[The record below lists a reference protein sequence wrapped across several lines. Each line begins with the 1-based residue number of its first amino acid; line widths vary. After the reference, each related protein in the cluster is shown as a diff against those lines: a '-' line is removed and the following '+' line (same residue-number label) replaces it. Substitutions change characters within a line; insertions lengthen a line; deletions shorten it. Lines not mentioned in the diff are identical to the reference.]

1 MKYGE
6 LKQVLDPAFDKEVC
20 IKNKDLAS
28 VMGREYLVFYEEDDG
43 SFKTEESYV
52 LKKKDTNTVILTKT
66 FCTVKDIDNVDVVM
80 VTSPFDDEVFV
91 MEIDAKP
98 EDVLYTYSSPILY
111 SRDNAIFSGGCLTH
125 ITDLSLADFRHIVE
139 SIYKTEGFT
148 DPEVD
153 IHVDY
158 IFDLHIIEAM
168 KRCSPRWLS
177 DLYIEYDVNLE
188 CPYHLVIPFIGN
200 LRLPIVIPE
209 EIKICRVVFH
219 SNKVDI
225 HVDMSEA
232 LQMIHVFND
241 IKQIGVNKF
250 EYEEKFI
257 KW

>member
-6 LKQVLDPAFDKEVC
+6 LKQVLDPEFDKEIHV
-20 IKNKDLAS
+20 KNKDIAS
-28 VMGREYLVFYEEDDG
+28 VMGREYLMFYEEDDG

-52 LKKKDTNTVILTKT
+52 LKKKDISTVILTKT
-66 FCTVKDIDNVDVVM
+66 FCTVKDVDNVDVVM

-91 MEIDAKP
+91 VEIDAKP
-98 EDVLYTYSSPILY
+98 EDVLYTYSCPIFY
-111 SRDNAIFSGGCLTH
+111 SRDNSIFSGGCLTH
-125 ITDLSLADFRHIVE
+125 ISDLLLSDFRYIVE

-148 DPEVD
+148 DPEVA
-153 IHVDY
+153 IHVDS

-168 KRCSPRWLS
+168 KRRSPKWLS

-188 CPYHLVIPFIGN
+188 RSYHLVIPSFN

-209 EIKICRVVFH
+209 EIRICRVVFH

-225 HVDMSEA
+225 YVDMSEA

-241 IKQIGVNKF
+241 IKQIDANKF